1 MEFLENL
8 FAAYAVIWTGL
19 FLYMLRLGRR
29 TRQVE
34 QEVEALRDPRA
45 RGR

>member
-34 QEVEALRDPRA
+34 QEIQALRAPRA